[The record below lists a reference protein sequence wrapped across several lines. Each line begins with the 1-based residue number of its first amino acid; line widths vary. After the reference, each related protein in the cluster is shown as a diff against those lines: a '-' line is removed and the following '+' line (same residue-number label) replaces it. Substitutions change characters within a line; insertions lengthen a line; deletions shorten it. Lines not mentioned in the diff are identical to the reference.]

1 MRSEVLSNKGSDAG
15 PAKLDDFDRD
25 KKDNVMDELAELSPI
40 DEDDEEF
47 KTTAY
52 ANNAFAFDEE
62 KL

>member
-1 MRSEVLSNKGSDAG
+1 VL
-15 PAKLDDFDRD
+15 
-25 KKDNVMDELAELSPI
+25 DELAELSPI

-52 ANNAFAFDEE
+52 ANNAFAINEE